1 MFAIGA
7 AQDAQRYTVV
17 MPPSKAC
24 AGAPHGLNLTG
35 CEVASVRNP
44 QRFAII
50 RQQALCLACAFE

>member
-17 MPPSKAC
+17 MPPSNVC
-24 AGAPHGLNLTG
+24 AGSPPGLNLTE
-35 CEVASVRNP
+35 CEVGSVRNP

-50 RQQALCLACAFE
+50 RQQALCLACAL